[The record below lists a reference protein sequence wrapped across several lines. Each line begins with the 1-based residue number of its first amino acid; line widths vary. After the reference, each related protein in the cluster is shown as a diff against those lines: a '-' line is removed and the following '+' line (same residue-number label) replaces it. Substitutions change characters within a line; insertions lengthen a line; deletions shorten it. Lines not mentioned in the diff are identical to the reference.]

1 MAAGAGRLCA
11 DVSTQVQVIIME
23 AASVARLPILKAFL
37 STHVQSIIMFAEV
50 RAGDGGR
57 AVVIAESVACEAT
70 RGVHLGGA
78 PPALLLTGVHT

>member
-1 MAAGAGRLCA
+1 
-11 DVSTQVQVIIME
+11 ME

-70 RGVHLGGA
+70 RGVHLRSA